1 MSSFVQ
7 LRNAAVLGIVAA
19 AFLAA
24 CTFGGSHP
32 SPTPTPTVTL
42 SPTPTA
48 TATPTPTVDPETA
61 AAQAAILEAY
71 QGYWN
76 AKVASFADP
85 MKDQDPNLQHFAV
98 DTALA
103 DAQEAILSFRSN
115 GIAVVGQPVLAPVVS
130 DIAMSGTQS
139 AKITD
144 CVDITNWQPVYAATG
159 ASAAPA
165 DQNLRVPTES
175 TAYFFDG
182 HWTIR
187 ASVVDREKTC

>member
-1 MSSFVQ
+1 MQ
-7 LRNAAVLGIVAA
+7 LRNAAVLGIVVAVL
-19 AFLAA
+19 LAA
-24 CTFGGSHP
+24 CTSGGSGP
-32 SPTPTPTVTL
+32 SPTSTLTITSSPTAAPTPTP
-42 SPTPTA
+42 A
-48 TATPTPTVDPETA
+48 VDPETA
-61 AAQAAILEAY
+61 AAEAAILQAY
-71 QGYWN
+71 QGYWD

-85 MKDQDPNLQHFAV
+85 VKDQDPDLQHFAV

-130 DIAMSGTQS
+130 DITMSETKS

-175 TAYFFDG
+175 TAFFFDG

>member
-1 MSSFVQ
+1 MNNLMQ
-7 LRNAAVLGIVAA
+7 LRNAAVFGIVAA

-24 CTFGGSHP
+24 CTSGGSDP
-32 SPTPTPTVTL
+32 SPTPTRTVTP
-42 SPTPTA
+42 SPTA
-48 TATPTPTVDPETA
+48 TATATVDPQSA
-61 AAQAAILEAY
+61 AAEAAILEAY
-71 QGYWN
+71 KGYWH

-115 GIAVVGQPVLAPVVS
+115 GIAVVGEPGLAPVVS
-130 DIAMSGTQS
+130 DIVLSEVKS

>member
-7 LRNAAVLGIVAA
+7 LRNATVLAIVAA
-19 AFLAA
+19 AFVAA
-24 CTFGGSHP
+24 CTVGGIHT
-32 SPTPTPTVTL
+32 SPTPTPAVTP
-42 SPTPTA
+42 SPTAAP
-48 TATPTPTVDPETA
+48 TPTPTVDPETA
-61 AAQAAILEAY
+61 AAEAAILEAY
-71 QGYWN
+71 QGYWD

-130 DIAMSGTQS
+130 DIAMSETQT

-187 ASVVDREKTC
+187 ASVVDREKSC

>member
-1 MSSFVQ
+1 MNNLMQ
-7 LRNAAVLGIVAA
+7 LRNAAVFGIVAA
-19 AFLAA
+19 VFLAA
-24 CTFGGSHP
+24 CTSGGSNP
-32 SPTPTPTVTL
+32 SPTSTRTVTP
-42 SPTPTA
+42 SPTA
-48 TATPTPTVDPETA
+48 TPSPTPTVDPETA
-61 AAQAAILEAY
+61 AAEAAILEAY
-71 QGYWN
+71 QGYWD

-103 DAQEAILSFRSN
+103 DAQEAILSFQSN
-115 GIAVVGQPVLAPVVS
+115 GIAVVGEPELTPVVS
-130 DIAMSGTQS
+130 DVVLGEVKS

-144 CVDITNWQPVYAATG
+144 CVDITKWQPVYAATG
-159 ASAAPA
+159 GPAAPA
-165 DQNLRVPTES
+165 NQNLRVPTES

>member
-1 MSSFVQ
+1 MTSLTHF
-7 LRNAAVLGIVAA
+7 RNAAVLGIVAA

-24 CTFGGSHP
+24 CTPGGSDP
-32 SPTPTPTVTL
+32 SPTPTLTVTP
-42 SPTPTA
+42 SPAATPTA
-48 TATPTPTVDPETA
+48 TPTVNPETA
-61 AAQAAILEAY
+61 AAEAAILEAY
-71 QGYWN
+71 QGYWD

-85 MKDQDPNLQHFAV
+85 MKDQNPNLQHFAV

-115 GIAVVGQPVLAPVVS
+115 GIAVVGEPELAPVVS
-130 DIAMSGTQS
+130 DITLGEVKS
-139 AKITD
+139 ATITD
-144 CVDITNWQPVYAATG
+144 CVDITNWQPIYAATG
-159 ASAAPA
+159 DPAAPA

-187 ASVVDREKTC
+187 ASVVDREQTC

>member
-1 MSSFVQ
+1 MQ
-7 LRNAAVLGIVAA
+7 HRNAAVLGIVAA

-24 CTFGGSHP
+24 CTVGGSHP
-32 SPTPTPTVTL
+32 GPTPAPTVTPP
-42 SPTPTA
+42 PTV

-61 AAQAAILEAY
+61 AAEAAILEAY
-71 QGYWN
+71 KGYWD

-85 MKDQDPNLQHFAV
+85 AKDQDPNLQHFAV
-98 DTALA
+98 DVALA

-130 DIAMSGTQS
+130 DLTMSETQS
-139 AKITD
+139 ATITD

-165 DQNLRVPTES
+165 NQNLRVPTAS

>member
-1 MSSFVQ
+1 MQ
-7 LRNAAVLGIVAA
+7 LRNAAVLAVVVAV
-19 AFLAA
+19 FLAA
-24 CTFGGSHP
+24 CTSGGSHP
-32 SPTPTPTVTL
+32 SPTLTATVTP
-42 SPTPTA
+42 SPTA
-48 TATPTPTVDPETA
+48 TSTPAPTVDPETA
-61 AAQAAILEAY
+61 AAEAAILEAY

-144 CVDITNWQPVYAATG
+144 CVDSTNWQPVYAATG
-159 ASAAPA
+159 ASAAAPGQA
-165 DQNLRVPTES
+165 ARLITNS
-175 TAYFFDG
+175 TAYFYDG
-182 HWTIR
+182 RWTIR
-187 ASVVDREKTC
+187 ASVVNRDQTC